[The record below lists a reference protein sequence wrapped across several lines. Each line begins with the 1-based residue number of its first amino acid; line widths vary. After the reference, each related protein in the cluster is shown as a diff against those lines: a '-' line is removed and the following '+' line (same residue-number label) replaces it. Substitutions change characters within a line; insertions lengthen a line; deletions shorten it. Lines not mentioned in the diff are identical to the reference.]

1 MITTVAP
8 DVNKHW
14 VVTTPPEYEPIT
26 VDELKLFARIDG
38 TEEDALLEG
47 FIIGVREA
55 AELYLGR
62 ALMTQTIRM
71 VLDIWPETGILELP
85 QPPLL
90 SISQVATRDEL
101 GVETVYAAS
110 NYYVVTESIPGQ
122 LIIRNSCTPP
132 SNTVR
137 FTAGYIVD
145 FIAGYGDDAEDVP
158 QVIKEGLKVWATY
171 VYEQRN
177 LTLEPPPEARSLL
190 NMFKVMRPINL

>member
-1 MITTVAP
+1 VITSSAP
-8 DVNKHW
+8 DINRSWIVI
-14 VVTTPPEYEPIT
+14 TPPEYEPIT

-47 FIIGVREA
+47 FITGVREA

-62 ALMTQTIRM
+62 ALMTQTLHM
-71 VLDIWPETGILELP
+71 VMDSWPESGMIELP

-90 SISQVATRDEL
+90 SISKVAIRDEL
-101 GVETVYAAS
+101 GAETIYSAS

-122 LIIRNSCTPP
+122 LVIRNGSTPP
-132 SNTVR
+132 SNTAR
-137 FTAGYIVD
+137 FNSGYLIE
-145 FIAGYGDDAEDVP
+145 FAAGYGDDASDVP

-177 LTLEPPPEARSLL
+177 LTPEPPPEARSLL
-190 NMFKVMRPINL
+190 NMFKVMRPINI